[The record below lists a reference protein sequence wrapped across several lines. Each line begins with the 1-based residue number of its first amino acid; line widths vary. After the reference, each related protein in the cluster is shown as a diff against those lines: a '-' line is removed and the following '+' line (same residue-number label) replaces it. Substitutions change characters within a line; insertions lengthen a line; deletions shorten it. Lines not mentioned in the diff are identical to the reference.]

1 MAPAESAGSG
11 GERHENFTLPRSHEV
26 TDVIRDRLLAL
37 ACDPRSHRSGRKP
50 FRVDL
55 ELVSFGPVRRNP
67 PTAAARLRAGMMKSP
82 TRSEHLYPDLE
93 SVLVLESTVATR
105 LTHPTHASESPRMNR
120 WWNDDALPNETSR
133 GFLWEALASSGR
145 RVSTRSTGLS
155 FRGLLTDRAPAGSP
169 VTGLLMGCRAR
180 FGVST

>member
-1 MAPAESAGSG
+1 
-11 GERHENFTLPRSHEV
+11 
-26 TDVIRDRLLAL
+26 
-37 ACDPRSHRSGRKP
+37 
-50 FRVDL
+50 
-55 ELVSFGPVRRNP
+55 
-67 PTAAARLRAGMMKSP
+67 
-82 TRSEHLYPDLE
+82 
-93 SVLVLESTVATR
+93 
-105 LTHPTHASESPRMNR
+105 MNR